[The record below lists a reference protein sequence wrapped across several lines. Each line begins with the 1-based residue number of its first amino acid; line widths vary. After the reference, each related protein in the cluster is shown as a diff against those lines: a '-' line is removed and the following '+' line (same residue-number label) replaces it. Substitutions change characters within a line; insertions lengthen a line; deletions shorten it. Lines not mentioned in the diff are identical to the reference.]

1 MTSPEM
7 KKAPGATGASKS
19 DPIIQEGEQTMS
31 TLPRIPAHFEAAIKV
46 AGLTV
51 APGELTGGNQP
62 DEAVVTLVTRD
73 ETLSFT
79 PAEACALAA
88 ALQAVSV
95 HLLEQAD
102 TEQKAA

>member
-1 MTSPEM
+1 M
-7 KKAPGATGASKS
+7 KKAPVAPGASKS
-19 DPIIQEGEQTMS
+19 DPIVQEGEQTMN
-31 TLPRIPAHFEAAIKV
+31 TLPRIPAHFETTIRV

-62 DEAVVTLVTRD
+62 DEAVVTLITRE
-73 ETLSFT
+73 ETISFT

-95 HLLEQAD
+95 HLMEQAD